1 MHQIL
6 ESSGLSLTKG
16 CKRLVTRSCCRTM
29 PEWASI
35 PCWSQTHNAP
45 GVSDSPREQ
54 GRTRLPLCVCLA
66 GRKETEASAMRFSN
80 SYDILDVCFANLCFA
95 FKLRWDTTEL
105 RLREATPPLI
115 ADSSRGISVK
125 LINSCYFMLLHL
137 LNISSQDSPV
147 WLARSAIWTKSTSF
161 AAHTQLSLY
170 CHDECRIRCAWRE
183 KISIW
188 LQYDNNPF
196 LLILTP
202 PPVFVST

>member
-1 MHQIL
+1 MQKARHTVLLQDYARMGIDTL
-6 ESSGLSLTKG
+6 LIPNPQCPWRVRQPKRTREELS
-16 CKRLVTRSCCRTM
+16 RL
-29 PEWASI
+29 
-35 PCWSQTHNAP
+35 Q
-45 GVSDSPREQ
+45 
-54 GRTRLPLCVCLA
+54 TRLPLCVCLA

-115 ADSSRGISVK
+115 ADSSRDISVK
-125 LINSCYFMLLHL
+125 LMNSCYFMLLHL
-137 LNISSQDSPV
+137 LNISSQDSPF

-188 LQYDNNPF
+188 LQYDNIWLYLHKSIMSGN
-196 LLILTP
+196 IMIR
-202 PPVFVST
+202 

>member
-1 MHQIL
+1 MQKARHTVLLQDYARMGIDTL
-6 ESSGLSLTKG
+6 L
-16 CKRLVTRSCCRTM
+16 
-29 PEWASI
+29 I
-35 PCWSQTHNAP
+35 PNPQCPWRVRQP
-45 GVSDSPREQ
+45 K
-54 GRTRLPLCVCLA
+54 RTREELLRIADTFAPLCVCLA

-115 ADSSRGISVK
+115 ADSSRDISVK
-125 LINSCYFMLLHL
+125 LINSYFMLLHL

-170 CHDECRIRCAWRE
+170 CHDECRIRRAWRE
-183 KISIW
+183 KISIYNIW
-188 LQYDNNPF
+188 LYLHMSIMSGN
-196 LLILTP
+196 IMIR
-202 PPVFVST
+202 